1 MHECG
6 LFPSTL
12 YYETPAHGSWG
23 VVRIGMLAPESY
35 QFFICP
41 FACGRHGALGTVQQ
55 GLKDRLSY
63 YFIDQSDIVSG
74 YDDVIPHAVDEL
86 LAHLGKR
93 PRAMFVFV
101 SCLDDLIGTDCDAVE
116 EKLNRLHPDIV
127 FRMSHM
133 NPISLDS
140 EEPPPVG
147 IQKRIYSLLS
157 ERKEHDAG
165 VNSVGNLVAID
176 PACELHR
183 VLKAAGRPPLR
194 HISAYST
201 FDGWQEMAGSS
212 ANLVFTPAGLPPAKD
227 LEQRCGIPFRFLP
240 VSYDMEEIEREYRG
254 LAKLLG
260 LDFEKLDFSGERD
273 RALRA
278 VVRTRALVGEL
289 PLVLDASAVTH
300 PFGLAMALQR
310 YGFRVKRIFVQNVVP
325 SDQKA
330 FEWVRKNMPS
340 AEIIQPQHYDI
351 VKYDRRLRE
360 SLAIGFNAA
369 YISDSRHVIDL
380 FADEGMF
387 GYRGVEKIMMLME
400 QAMGTESNVR
410 DLIYQHGLVV

>member
-12 YYETPAHGSWG
+12 YYETPAHGGWG

-63 YFIDQSDIVSG
+63 YFIDQSDIVNG
-74 YDDVIPHAVDEL
+74 YDDVIPRAVGEL
-86 LAHLGKR
+86 LAQLDQR

-116 EKLNRLHPDIV
+116 DRLNRMYPDVV

-147 IQKRIYSLLS
+147 IQKRIYSLLA
-157 ERKEHDAG
+157 ERAEHDDG
-165 VNSVGNLVAID
+165 VNSLGNLVAID
-176 PACELHR
+176 PDCELHR
-183 VLKAAGRPPLR
+183 VLSIAGRPPLR
-194 HISAYST
+194 HIGAYRS
-201 FDGWQEMAGSS
+201 FDRWQEMAGSS

-227 LEQRCGIPFRFLP
+227 LEKRCGIPFRFLP
-240 VSYDMEEIEREYRG
+240 VSYDLDEIEKQYREI
-254 LAKLLG
+254 ADLLKVKF
-260 LDFEKLDFSGERD
+260 DTQNFAGERR

-278 VVRTRALVGEL
+278 IGHTRMALGNL
-289 PLVLDASAVTH
+289 PLVLDASAVAH
-300 PFGLAMALQR
+300 PFGLAKALYR
-310 YGFRVKRIFVQNVVP
+310 YGFCVQRIFAQNVIP
-325 SDQKA
+325 SDQDA
-330 FEWVRKNMPS
+330 FEWVRANMPRV
-340 AEIIQPQHYDI
+340 EIIQPQHSDI
-351 VKYDRRLRE
+351 VKFDRRLRE
-360 SLAIGFNAA
+360 SLAIGFDAA

-387 GYRGVEKIMMLME
+387 GYYGVEKIMLMME
-400 QAMGTESNVR
+400 QAIKTESNVR
-410 DLIYQHGLVV
+410 SLIDQHGLVV